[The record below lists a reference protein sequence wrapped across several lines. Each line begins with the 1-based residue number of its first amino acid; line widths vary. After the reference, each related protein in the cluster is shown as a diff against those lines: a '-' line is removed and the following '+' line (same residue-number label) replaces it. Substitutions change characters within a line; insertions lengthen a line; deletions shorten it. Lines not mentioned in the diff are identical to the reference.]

1 MIIPFYHLSFDYDLS
16 GTWTPRT
23 PQGFDCVKDAKGYSD
38 SMTEPRTPRICLSP
52 SIEGCFYA
60 VYPNIY
66 HLFEVKK
73 YPHLNYCLYR
83 AYIDDEDPQ
92 FVNTAKLVKD
102 RIIWDAHITKE
113 VWYTGD
119 LEMRRI
125 QQVKMTPQ
133 KDKEIWAHPFNDE
146 SIPRR
151 FIAPEVQ
158 IEVVK
163 RFPEFY
169 RR

>member
-1 MIIPFYHLSFDYDLS
+1 MLTPFYHLSFDYDLT
-16 GTWTPRT
+16 GVWTPRT
-23 PQGFDCVKDAKGYSD
+23 PAGFETVKDAKGYGP

-66 HLFEVKK
+66 SLFEVKK
-73 YPHLNYCLYR
+73 YPYGEFCLYR
-83 AYIDDEDPQ
+83 AYIDTTDPQ
-92 FVNTAKLVKD
+92 FVNNAKIVTDRLV
-102 RIIWDAHITKE
+102 WDAHITKE
-113 VWYTGD
+113 VWYLGELQMT
-119 LEMRRI
+119 RI
-125 QQVKMTPQ
+125 QKLRITPDQ
-133 KDKEIWAHPFNDE
+133 SKEIRACPFNDPTE
-146 SIPRR
+146 EKR
-151 FIAPEVQ
+151 FIAPEVK